1 MHRDIEKVI
10 FDLEGTIFQKKVHLI
25 GAPSPKSLAMLV
37 SNPYLRYEGA
47 TRKSK
52 AGLQF
57 TVTKRPPGLK
67 QFAIPL
73 HTHGA
78 QFGAIPSI
86 VQQIGSDGEI
96 IVHS

>member
-1 MHRDIEKVI
+1 
-10 FDLEGTIFQKKVHLI
+10 
-25 GAPSPKSLAMLV
+25 V

-67 QFAIPL
+67 QR
-73 HTHGA
+73 
-78 QFGAIPSI
+78 AIPSD
-86 VQQIGSDGEI
+86 SDYQRGYLAALLE
-96 IVHS
+96 VYRTVLRGPSTVEAAEKLTQAEE